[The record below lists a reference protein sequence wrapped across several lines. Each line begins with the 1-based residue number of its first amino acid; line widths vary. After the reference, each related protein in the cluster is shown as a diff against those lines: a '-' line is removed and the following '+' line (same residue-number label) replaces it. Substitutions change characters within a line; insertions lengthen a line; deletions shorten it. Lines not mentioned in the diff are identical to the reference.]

1 MTANSVDA
9 RSVLS
14 AGGRDHEIYRRDV
27 LGDDAAARP
36 YSLKVLLENLLRK
49 EDGDTCTVDDVRA
62 LVASQGDGAERE
74 ISFMP
79 ARVLMQDF
87 TGVPA
92 VVDLAAMRDG
102 IEALGGDPS
111 KVNPQIPA
119 DLVIDHSVTV
129 EEYAHAGA
137 FAVNAE
143 VEFERNAESY
153 QFLRWGQQ
161 AFDDFRVVPP
171 DRKSTRLNSSPSC

>member
-1 MTANSVDA
+1 MTANSFDA

-14 AGGRDHEIYRRDV
+14 AVGRDHEIYRLDV
-27 LGDDAAARP
+27 LGDDAAALP

-49 EDGDTCTVDDVRA
+49 EDGDTVTVDDVRA

-111 KVNPQIPA
+111 R
-119 DLVIDHSVTV
+119 S
-129 EEYAHAGA
+129 EAHTS
-137 FAVNAE
+137 E
-143 VEFERNAESY
+143 LQSLMR
-153 QFLRWGQQ
+153 
-161 AFDDFRVVPP
+161 
-171 DRKSTRLNSSPSC
+171 

>member
-1 MTANSVDA
+1 MTANSFDA

-14 AGGRDHEIYRRDV
+14 AGGRDHEIYRLDV
-27 LGDDAAARP
+27 LGDDAAALP

-49 EDGDTCTVDDVRA
+49 EDGDTVTADDVRA

-92 VVDLAAMRDG
+92 VVDLAARSEEHTSELQSLMR
-102 IEALGGDPS
+102 S
-111 KVNPQIPA
+111 
-119 DLVIDHSVTV
+119 SS
-129 EEYAHAGA
+129 
-137 FAVNAE
+137 AVLCLQNK
-143 VEFERNAESY
+143 N
-153 QFLRWGQQ
+153 
-161 AFDDFRVVPP
+161 
-171 DRKSTRLNSSPSC
+171 KNH